1 MPAERKCKGRALKRR
16 NRWRPW
22 RGREGAG
29 GIVPAG
35 RKRQGTGRK
44 ERGEAPAGMK
54 ERGGAWANTG
64 QIRAVVL
71 GIGSRFALVS

>member
-1 MPAERKCKGRALKRR
+1 M
-16 NRWRPW
+16 
-22 RGREGAG
+22 
-29 GIVPAG
+29 PAG